1 MLMRVKAVI
10 VKNKKLFAITFLTAL
25 FLGGFLGFL
34 VSSIKLKPRPVLFS
48 EKRAVSGYKFINP
61 LLECEVSKSLGGTEF
76 GNLESKVKTFIDK
89 TTGSNGIEKISY
101 YYRDLNNGP
110 WVGIDEKE
118 NFTPSSLL
126 KLPILM
132 AFLKQSETT
141 PELLQKKI
149 EYKKSTQTELT
160 PIYKPSATL
169 VDGQTYSI
177 DDLLKLMIIYSDNL
191 AKDLLLENINH
202 KTIEKVYLDLNILSP
217 PDTLADNFMNIKEYV
232 SLFRV
237 LFNVSYLNKEAS
249 EKALELLT
257 RVEFKDGLPAGLPA
271 NIVVAHK
278 FGERIV
284 NGLSQLHDCG
294 IVYYPSHPYLICIMT
309 RGADFTQLSK
319 HIQEISKITYD
330 EMKEMY
336 Q

>member
-1 MLMRVKAVI
+1 
-10 VKNKKLFAITFLTAL
+10 
-25 FLGGFLGFL
+25 
-34 VSSIKLKPRPVLFS
+34 
-48 EKRAVSGYKFINP
+48 
-61 LLECEVSKSLGGTEF
+61 
-76 GNLESKVKTFIDK
+76 
-89 TTGSNGIEKISY
+89 
-101 YYRDLNNGP
+101 
-110 WVGIDEKE
+110 
-118 NFTPSSLL
+118 
-126 KLPILM
+126 
-132 AFLKQSETT
+132 
-141 PELLQKKI
+141 
-149 EYKKSTQTELT
+149 
-160 PIYKPSATL
+160 
-169 VDGQTYSI
+169 
-177 DDLLKLMIIYSDNL
+177 
-191 AKDLLLENINH
+191 
-202 KTIEKVYLDLNILSP
+202 
-217 PDTLADNFMNIKEYV
+217 MNIKEYV